1 MPTISQDPPS
11 PDCPHPPL
19 PPHRRAVLRAAAAS
33 GLAAFGWQS
42 VFLMPATAA
51 EEEVP
56 EDVDCYRQAYRN
68 WAGEITADDVLT
80 CAPRDLAETVAVVN
94 WARGRGLRVRPAG
107 MRHGWSPLTI
117 PDGGGADYVLLDL
130 TGHLTAVS
138 VGQDAHGP
146 TVTAQTGVTMEA
158 LLTTLEEH
166 GYGLA
171 AAPAP
176 GRPSGRSAI

>member
-51 EEEVP
+51 EDVP
-56 EDVDCYRQAYRN
+56 EGVDCYRQAYRN

-80 CAPRDLAETVAVVN
+80 CAPRDVAEAVAVVN

-107 MRHGWSPLTI
+107 R
-117 PDGGGADYVLLDL
+117 
-130 TGHLTAVS
+130 TA
-138 VGQDAHGP
+138 
-146 TVTAQTGVTMEA
+146 
-158 LLTTLEEH
+158 
-166 GYGLA
+166 GLA
-171 AAPAP
+171 GP
-176 GRPSGRSAI
+176 